1 MAFVAFAKK
10 GRVRGMGYG
19 IKLETD
25 PSKNDRTIV
34 NSEFAIFQTNIYFE
48 LSEFKCF
55 IEMEIINDK
64 G

>member
-1 MAFVAFAKK
+1 M
-10 GRVRGMGYG
+10 RGMGYG